1 MNSKGQS
8 LSMLAPAAVAF
19 VFIAVTIAIGA
30 EVLGGVQ
37 ADQTENTSAY
47 NATAKGLESMAE
59 LGTWLPTIALV
70 VAAAAV
76 IGVLA
81 FFRQ

>member
-1 MNSKGQS
+1 MS
-8 LSMLAPAAVAF
+8 LTDLAPAAIAF
-19 VFIAVTIAIGA
+19 VFIAVVISIGA

-37 ADQTENTSAY
+37 EDQAADTYAY
-47 NATAKGLESMAE
+47 NATAKGLESMSE
-59 LGTWLPTIALV
+59 LSTWLPTIALV

-81 FFRQ
+81 FFGANR

>member
-1 MNSKGQS
+1 
-8 LSMLAPAAVAF
+8 MLAPAAVAF